1 MSEKKSGGSRIQLI
15 AIVIWLVVTL
25 SLASWWL
32 IFGLQRINRIALIA
46 QAETVKEIERWH
58 FMLLSE
64 GTVLLALLLGGGI
77 ALLYFLS
84 VEMRRSRQ
92 IRGFFA
98 AFTHDLKTSLASL
111 RLQAESLEEDL
122 KDSSQARVARRL
134 VKDSVR
140 LELQLDNSLFIADT
154 EMGHL
159 HFENIKVRDVIDS
172 LKHYWPELQIQ
183 LDGNFTARAD
193 QRALESILKNLLQN
207 AVVHGKATRVEVR
220 CEKIDGGQVL
230 QIEIVDNGRGF
241 NGDTKKLGQIFM
253 RHTSTSGSGIGL
265 HLASKLAARMNGK
278 LEFISGDMTNPQGF
292 RARLLL
298 PGGAS

>member
-15 AIVIWLVVTL
+15 AIVVWLVVTL

-46 QAETVKEIERWH
+46 QTETVKEIERWH

-64 GTVLLALLLGGGI
+64 GIVLLALLLGGGI
-77 ALLYFLS
+77 GLLYFLS

-92 IRGFFA
+92 IHGFFA

-122 KDSSQARVARRL
+122 KDSSQGRVARRL

-159 HFENIKVRDVIDS
+159 HIEDIKVRDVIES
-172 LKHYWPELQIQ
+172 LQHYWPELQIQ

-207 AVVHGKATRVEVR
+207 AVIHGKATRVEVR

-230 QIEIVDNGRGF
+230 QIEVVDNGRGF
-241 NGDTKKLGQIFM
+241 SGDAKKLGQIFM

-265 HLASKLAARMNGK
+265 HLARRLAVRMNGK